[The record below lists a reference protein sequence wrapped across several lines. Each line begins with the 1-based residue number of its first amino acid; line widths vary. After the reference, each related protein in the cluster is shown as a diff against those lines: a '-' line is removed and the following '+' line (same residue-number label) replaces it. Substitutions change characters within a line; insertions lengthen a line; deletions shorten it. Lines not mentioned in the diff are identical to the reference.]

1 MFTMQNWIPMLQSAL
16 LWHQRVEGWWGGVG
30 GFSNGFSPLRWPGG
44 KCDPRLYLPVSFPNR
59 RGQESR
65 AKRSAPSDAES
76 ERGHIKRGKGV
87 FSSAPTKTRRRL
99 RPALQSSWSD
109 QQSVSQSTTWAKWCS
124 ISFVLICTMWTLWLP
139 PFLCL
144 NEHCGLYYALQCCIE
159 IIKYGLHVYTSL
171 ITLAMTWTILM

>member
-1 MFTMQNWIPMLQSAL
+1 MLCSDTRGL
-16 LWHQRVEGWWGGVG
+16 RVGGVGRSGG

-109 QQSVSQSTTWAKWCS
+109 QQSVSQSVNNLSKVM
-124 ISFVLICTMWTLWLP
+124 FHLICAHLYNVDSMTSPISLLKWTLRLV
-139 PFLCL
+139 LCITV
-144 NEHCGLYYALQCCIE
+144 LY
-159 IIKYGLHVYTSL
+159 
-171 ITLAMTWTILM
+171 WNN